1 MQGILASTK
10 ISGFLNEHPVLTDCL
25 MELGLCRTRTDVGPE
40 NSMGWE
46 LSRAAAEKD
55 LDLQTLLV
63 EFNGKTPR

>member
-1 MQGILASTK
+1 MQEISTSTK
-10 ISGFLNEHPVLTDCL
+10 ISELLNEHPELTDCL
-25 MELGLCRTRTDVGPE
+25 MELGLCRTDVGPE
-40 NSMGWE
+40 NSLGWE